1 MEDREMSFKM
11 MIYTLENNAY
21 GVIKDIDTAGALKV
35 YVYEDNSQIVAQAE
49 FYFEKVLKFKVK
61 AKSTYNIR
69 FYNDGI
75 PKLLSFNYPNLLE
88 SSHIEDL
95 YSNEKRHL
103 HLWKTEVLSLRMTE
117 VTEKLRLNAMMDRVN
132 N

>member
-95 YSNEKRHL
+95 YSN
-103 HLWKTEVLSLRMTE
+103 
-117 VTEKLRLNAMMDRVN
+117 
-132 N
+132 